1 MSHLLCPAP
10 HAELVTASPV
20 LYSALK
26 VMDEWESIFT
36 RRLDALGAVPDD
48 LFDNEEEES
57 PMFGVGPAL
66 MKHKFILEPEN
77 SPFRYV
83 TMCVCIHVATW
94 GKSYGGGG
102 MRVGGGGGYM
112 CV

>member
-1 MSHLLCPAP
+1 
-10 HAELVTASPV
+10 
-20 LYSALK
+20 
-26 VMDEWESIFT
+26 MDEWESIFT
-36 RRLDALGAVPDD
+36 RRLDALGAAPDD

-77 SPFRYV
+77 SPFKYV
-83 TMCVCIHVATW
+83 HARVRVCVHACVRACVRVCVCVRVRMCVCAWLHGRRVEGGSGMHV
-94 GKSYGGGG
+94 
-102 MRVGGGGGYM
+102 